1 MERRTVE
8 VLVGIG
14 GWEHE
19 VLDQCLYGAPG
30 WDATAKLRMY
40 ARSFRTVEVRPT
52 FWDETLS
59 GADARQWVEAVS
71 GEKGFLFQVKL
82 HSSFTHQK
90 QIRPAVARSTRE
102 ILEVLAG
109 ANRLGG
115 LLMQFPYA
123 FTNVG
128 AHRSHLQR
136 LAEEFR
142 EFPCFV
148 ELRHDSWNQP
158 GLTGSLARTG
168 LRIVQS
174 DMPRLRQYMPFT
186 TGIIGEIAYLR
197 LHGRNERGWLQNGMD
212 ARYDYLYN
220 GRELREISRRI
231 EAMVPRCSRVI
242 IICNNTTNGKA
253 VANAFQLMA
262 VALNR
267 KVQIPQASLKGFPQ
281 LAEIAPGQEG
291 HHLFIEG
298 EYRQAM

>member
-19 VLDQCLYGAPG
+19 VLDRCLYGAHG
-30 WDATAKLRMY
+30 WDAATKLRAY

-52 FWDETLS
+52 FWDDALS
-59 GADARQWVEAVS
+59 GTDARQWVEAVN

-90 QIRPAVARSTRE
+90 QIRPALARSTRE

-109 ANRLGG
+109 TNRLGG

-136 LAEEFR
+136 LAGEFR
-142 EFPCFV
+142 EFPTFV
-148 ELRHDSWNQP
+148 DLRHDSWNQP

-174 DMPRLRQYMPFT
+174 DMPRLRQFMPFT
-186 TGIIGEIAYLR
+186 TGIVGETAYIR

-231 EAMVPRCSRVI
+231 EAMIPRCSRVI

-253 VANAFQLMA
+253 VANAFQLSSGT
-262 VALNR
+262 LDR
-267 KVQIPQASLKGFPQ
+267 KVQVPVPSLREFPQ
-281 LAEIAPGQEG
+281 LAEVALGQEG
-291 HHLFIEG
+291 HPLFVEG
-298 EYRQAM
+298 DYRQAM